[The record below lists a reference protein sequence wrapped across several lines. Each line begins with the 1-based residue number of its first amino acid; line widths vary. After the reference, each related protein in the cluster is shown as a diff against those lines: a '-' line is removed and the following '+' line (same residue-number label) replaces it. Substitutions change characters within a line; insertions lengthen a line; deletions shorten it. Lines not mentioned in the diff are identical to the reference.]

1 MTEKTNTET
10 AAEVSEVKRGRKA
23 ILIEDIAAMDIDA
36 IDEARVAYAVKL
48 YGENVTADPV
58 RFGMVIAHNKF
69 ATSFR
74 ESKEYK
80 IAHAA
85 KVEAARKLEESKRA
99 NKIMLDKAQEKLAA
113 LSAEELAALLAKLS

>member
-1 MTEKTNTET
+1 
-10 AAEVSEVKRGRKA
+10 
-23 ILIEDIAAMDIDA
+23 
-36 IDEARVAYAVKL
+36 
-48 YGENVTADPV
+48 
-58 RFGMVIAHNKF
+58 MVIAHNKF

-113 LSAEELAALLAKLS
+113 LSAEELAAIDADAVEAGINLWRAPSFA